1 MDCEL
6 LNKAIESHHLNFLN
20 HEQYPSPIHSCQIMV
35 SRVLQNPN
43 CWFVQH
49 TTAGWWLT
57 YPSEKHESQLGL
69 FFYMENKSHVPNHQ
83 PDDHVHENQSITY
96 QRPISP
102 LCLTAKTPWL
112 WWLSYKSQFNSNSSP
127 TNTPLL
133 DLTSGLKHTCMQ
145 SLERRNNGFVSD
157 TNSK

>member
-69 FFYMENKSHVPNHQ
+69 FFIWKIKVMFQTTNQTTMYMKT
-83 PDDHVHENQSITY
+83 NQSLI
-96 QRPISP
+96 
-102 LCLTAKTPWL
+102 
-112 WWLSYKSQFNSNSSP
+112 N
-127 TNTPLL
+127 
-133 DLTSGLKHTCMQ
+133 GLYPPC
-145 SLERRNNGFVSD
+145 V
-157 TNSK
+157 